1 MQSSSSSNAVPD
13 RISESILLSLIFA
26 TFFSLV
32 NLAIQ
37 SSSLWSCMFVMLYKV
52 VSASESVNEILKG
65 DPVKI
70 KAMVQCC
77 LF

>member
-1 MQSSSSSNAVPD
+1 
-13 RISESILLSLIFA
+13 
-26 TFFSLV
+26 
-32 NLAIQ
+32 
-37 SSSLWSCMFVMLYKV
+37 MFVMLYKV

-65 DPVKI
+65 DPVQI